1 MTHGV
6 ESVDSVGY
14 PAEVTD
20 DGWRLI
26 SDRVAERI
34 KEVRKARALTTRTLA
49 ERCTR
54 LGAPQISAAVLMN
67 IESGRRD
74 PEGRRR
80 RDISVDEWAVIGY
93 ALGVSPL
100 VLLLPGDDEPFALT
114 PQLATTARVVYDW
127 LVGERMPPLPT
138 GAQPAEPTVPDR
150 IAAFNE
156 FFRELQY
163 IDGGPKMWRAGA
175 YTVAPR
181 LAGFDPRGVVPSRQD
196 EVIDAM
202 LRSIAAQLAEIL
214 DNRER
219 PPEGAADADDQE
231 DRGR

>member
-1 MTHGV
+1 MT
-6 ESVDSVGY
+6 DN
-14 PAEVTD
+14 
-20 DGWRLI
+20 DGWRSI

-34 KEVRKARALTTRTLA
+34 KEVRKARGLTTKTLA
-49 ERCTR
+49 ERCAR
-54 LGAPQISAAVLMN
+54 LGAPQISASVLMN

-74 PEGRRR
+74 PDARRR

-114 PQLATTARVVYDW
+114 PQLATTARIVYDW
-127 LVGERMPPLPT
+127 LVGERRPPLPT
-138 GAQPAEPTVPDR
+138 GAHSTEPSVPDR

-175 YTVAPR
+175 YTSTPR
-181 LAGFDPRGVVPSRQD
+181 LGGFEPRGVVPSRQD
-196 EVIDAM
+196 EAIDEM

-214 DNRER
+214 DNREGPR
-219 PPEGAADADDQE
+219 EGGADADNKE
-231 DRGR
+231 DCGR